1 MTSTLATTQL
11 TAEDR
16 CDRCG
21 AQAYVRVVLLSGG
34 ELLFCAHHGREHASA
49 LTSASASITDE
60 SDRLHETPAT
70 ARDDER

>member
-1 MTSTLATTQL
+1 VTTTLATTQL

-21 AQAYVRVVLLSGG
+21 AQAYVRVVLVSGG

-60 SDRLHETPAT
+60 SDRLRETPGS